1 MKTKT
6 SFIVA
11 LILLFS
17 YTAANAQVEIAARA
31 GVNFS
36 NIVWVDD
43 NGGTVSGTNFTPG
56 LHVGVTFDFPLNRD
70 FYIQPGLLFSMKGS
84 KLTGNDA
91 LNYYWEA
98 DEGYVD
104 YMSADYTSLNA
115 YYIEVPVNFLYKS
128 EMNYGKLYLGAGPY
142 VAFGIGGTYND
153 YYDGK
158 SLKNKL
164 EFINDWRDQSTD
176 GDIMPYGKKVDAG
189 LNLLVGYEFPNR
201 FLVQLNGQVGLANIE
216 INDAGQK
223 PDGSM
228 RNIGVGISVGYKF

>member
-6 SFIVA
+6 SFIAA
-11 LILLFS
+11 LLLLLS

-43 NGGTVSGTNFTPG
+43 NGATVGGTNFTPG
-56 LHVGVTFDFPLNRD
+56 LLVGVTFDIPLNRD
-70 FYIQPGLLFSMKGS
+70 FYIQPGTFFSMKGS
-84 KLTGNDA
+84 KLKGNDA

-98 DEGYVD
+98 DQGQ
-104 YMSADYTSLNA
+104 ADYTSGDYTTLNA
-115 YYIEVPVNFLYKS
+115 YYLEVPVNFLYKTVM
-128 EMNYGKLYLGAGPY
+128 EYGTLVVGAGPY
-142 VAFGIGGTYND
+142 VAFGLGGSYND
-153 YYDGK
+153 YYDRK
-158 SLKNKL
+158 SFKDKL
-164 EFINDWRDQSTD
+164 EFINDWQDQSTD

-201 FLVQLNGQVGLANIE
+201 LLVQLNGQVGLANIE
-216 INDAGQK
+216 INDGGQK

-228 RNIGVGISVGYKF
+228 RNIGVGFSVGYKF